1 MRYEVKAF
9 RERAHIVTLRVDAM
23 SEAEASLAAERQG
36 YSVLGVSPRHTLTL
50 VLPRRRGS
58 FPLLLFNQELLVLLE
73 AGLGLIEAMET
84 LAEKESHLQAREL
97 LEQVMGYLYEGRTF
111 SFALEQSPS
120 VFPALYVAM
129 VRAAEKTG
137 DLPLALSRYIAYQT
151 QLDQVRKKI
160 VSASIYPVLLLGVG
174 ALVVVFLMAY
184 VVPRFSGV
192 YETAGRN
199 LPWLSRLLLDWGQ
212 LLRSH
217 GTGVLLG
224 ALVTF
229 VAAGFGLSRSSVRQW
244 IAAQVWSIPAV
255 GERMRIY
262 ELARLFRAV
271 AMLLQGGIPIV
282 TAFDMVQGLLHPALR
297 AKLLLA
303 VKAIR
308 EGQPTSQAMSA
319 HELTTPVALRLLR
332 VGERSG
338 NMGDMMERI
347 ANFHDEELARWVEWF
362 TRLFEPLLMTL
373 IGLVIGVIVVLMY
386 LPIFELAG
394 VIQ

>member
-1 MRYEVKAF
+1 MRYAVKAF
-9 RERAHIVTLRVDAM
+9 RDKASIVSLRIDAV
-23 SEAEASLAAERQG
+23 SESEASLAAQRQG
-36 YSVLGVSPRHTLTL
+36 YSVLGVSPRHALTF
-50 VLPRRRGS
+50 VLPRRRS
-58 FPLLLFNQELLVLLE
+58 RFPLLLFSQELNVLLE
-73 AGLGLIEAMET
+73 AGLSLFEAMET

-97 LEQVMGYLYEGRTF
+97 LAQIMGYLYEGRPF

-129 VRAAEKTG
+129 VRTAEKTG

-151 QLDQVRKKI
+151 QLEQVRKKI
-160 VSASIYPVLLLGVG
+160 VSASIYPVLLMAVG

-184 VVPRFSGV
+184 VVPRFSGA
-192 YETAGRN
+192 YEAAGRD
-199 LPWLSRLLLDWGQ
+199 LPWLSRLLLDWGL

-224 ALVTF
+224 ALAV
-229 VAAGFGLSRSSVRQW
+229 VAAGGFGLSRASVRQW
-244 IAAQVWSIPAV
+244 IAALLWRIPAL

-271 AMLLQGGIPIV
+271 AMLLKGGIPIV
-282 TAFDMVQGLLHPALR
+282 AAFDMVQGLLHSALR
-297 AKLLLA
+297 ARLRLA
-303 VKAIR
+303 VMAIR
-308 EGQPTSQAMSA
+308 EGQPTSQAMGA

-394 VIQ
+394 TIR